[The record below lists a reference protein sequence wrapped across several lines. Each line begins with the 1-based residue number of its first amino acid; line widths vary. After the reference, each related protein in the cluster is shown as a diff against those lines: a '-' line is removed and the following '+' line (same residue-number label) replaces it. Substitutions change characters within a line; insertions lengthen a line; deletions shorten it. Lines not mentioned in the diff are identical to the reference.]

1 MLKYIYIMTGSH
13 RNSEMAA
20 PIKNY
25 NRRLLIQFFGRIV
38 QRIISRTTVTGRE
51 NLPKKGPLIVVGNHV
66 GYAEPALMAMA
77 MPFPIELVAAGDI
90 PLRSKF
96 LFLQNLYGSLS
107 INRGE
112 IDRAGLKAISDILN
126 AGGGVGI
133 FPEGGIWDRKIGD
146 ARLGVA
152 YLSQQTRA
160 PILPMGFGGVVGA
173 LDRAL
178 KLQRPKVTVNI
189 GKLIPPVPTSEN
201 YRERKGLAQKASNEI
216 MQAIYDLVPP
226 EDEINQLG
234 SREETFQMDV
244 QLLDDAGN
252 PVTVPEELVIPNGE
266 DVSMLFHRPILLS
279 VVIDNMERAAAE
291 PLRQLPAEHD
301 PERLGVALDEALDV
315 YTNVKPVFL
324 GYRLGY
330 QRADRI
336 VQGLRMMRKLAS
348 WANQRRLKMKIMP
361 KAIVKYADGRIERFD
376 YPGEA
381 HKYS

>member
-1 MLKYIYIMTGSH
+1 
-13 RNSEMAA
+13 MAA

-25 NRRLLIQFFGRIV
+25 TRRAVILFFGRIV
-38 QRIISRTTVTGRE
+38 QAIIARTTVTGRE
-51 NLPKKGPLIVVGNHV
+51 NIPKRGPLIVVGNHV
-66 GYAEPALMAMA
+66 GYAEPALMATT
-77 MPFPIELVAAGDI
+77 MPYPIELVAAGDI

-96 LFLQNLYGSLS
+96 LFLQQMYGHLS

-112 IDRAGLKAISDILN
+112 IDRAGLKAISDILG
-126 AGGGVGI
+126 AGGSVGI

-152 YLSQQTRA
+152 YLSQQTQT

-173 LDRAL
+173 LDRAF
-178 KLQRPKVTVNI
+178 KFQRPKVTVNV
-189 GKLIPPVPTSEN
+189 GKVIAPVPTSES
-201 YRERKGLAQKASNEI
+201 YRERKALAQAHSNQI
-216 MQAIYDLVPP
+216 MQAIYELVPP

-234 SREETFQMDV
+234 SREEIFQMDV
-244 QLLDDAGN
+244 QLLDEAGN
-252 PVTVPEELVIPNGE
+252 PVTVPEELAIPNGE
-266 DVSMLFHRPILLS
+266 DVSLLFHRPILLS
-279 VVIDNMERAAAE
+279 VVIDNLERPDAE
-291 PLRQLPAEHD
+291 PLRQLPTEHD
-301 PERLGVALDEALDV
+301 PEKLGVALDAALDV

-336 VQGLRMMRKLAS
+336 VQGLRMLRKLAG
-348 WANQRRLKMKIMP
+348 WANQRRLRMNIMP
-361 KAIVKYADGRIERFD
+361 KATVTYADGRIERFN